1 MLTFIKTGR
10 PYSRPTWSGQ
20 NCPRR
25 SKSTI
30 TIMANT
36 LTVTT
41 HQVANLGIILTEV
54 ESVSVSLIV
63 SNPGPYSSVVLDA
76 EVKVTDQIIIESFFF
91 KRWTILSL
99 KDCKL
104 HDRGFL
110 VAWTPLRATTQEDRL
125 FACFGWFLFVRL
137 LFLFLLVWTPIPAK
151 TQKDRLWKNNIQF
164 SNISRLPVGSSLL
177 RRPKENQCWWWAL
190 WEGLSI
196 NCLFVLKSWLW
207 SFMKTTQIFPA
218 HYHQHGLIIVLNIII
233 VIISVFSI
241 ISLTVVAIVVI
252 CSKDG
257 CLPTK

>member
-25 SKSTI
+25 WKSTI

-110 VAWTPLRATTQEDRL
+110 VVWTPLRATTQEDRL
-125 FACFGWFLFVRL
+125 FACFGWFVFVCL
-137 LFLFLLVWTPIPAK
+137 NVSLCHDSKGQVVVKK
-151 TQKDRLWKNNIQF
+151 TFN
-164 SNISRLPVGSSLL
+164 G
-177 RRPKENQCWWWAL
+177 
-190 WEGLSI
+190 
-196 NCLFVLKSWLW
+196 
-207 SFMKTTQIFPA
+207 QIFP
-218 HYHQHGLIIVLNIII
+218 
-233 VIISVFSI
+233 
-241 ISLTVVAIVVI
+241 
-252 CSKDG
+252 G
-257 CLPTK
+257 CLWEALCWEGQKRTSADDGHCGKVF

>member
-25 SKSTI
+25 WKSTI

-36 LTVTT
+36 LTITT

-76 EVKVTDQIIIESFFF
+76 EVKVTDQIIIESYC

-125 FACFGWFLFVRL
+125 FACFGWFLFICCFFFCL
-137 LFLFLLVWTPIPAK
+137 FEHLFLP
-151 TQKDRLWKNNIQF
+151 R
-164 SNISRLPVGSSLL
+164 L
-177 RRPKENQCWWWAL
+177 RRTGC
-190 WEGLSI
+190 G
-196 NCLFVLKSWLW
+196 
-207 SFMKTTQIFPA
+207 KTTFSFQIFPGCLWEA
-218 HYHQHGLIIVLNIII
+218 LCWEGQKRTSADDGHCGKVFQLTVCLCWNRGCEVLWRPHRFFLLIIINTILLLSW
-233 VIISVFSI
+233 IS
-241 ISLTVVAIVVI
+241 SLW
-252 CSKDG
+252 
-257 CLPTK
+257 

>member
-76 EVKVTDQIIIESFFF
+76 EVKVTEQIIIESFC

-125 FACFGWFLFVRL
+125 FACFGCFF
-137 LFLFLLVWTPIPAK
+137 
-151 TQKDRLWKNNIQF
+151 
-164 SNISRLPVGSSLL
+164 
-177 RRPKENQCWWWAL
+177 
-190 WEGLSI
+190 
-196 NCLFVLKSWLW
+196 CLFVV
-207 SFMKTTQIFPA
+207 SFFVCLNTYSCQDSEGQVVEK
-218 HYHQHGLIIVLNIII
+218 QH
-233 VIISVFSI
+233 SVFKYFQ
-241 ISLTVVAIVVI
+241 VACGKLFVEKAKREPVLMMGIVGR
-252 CSKDG
+252 SFN
-257 CLPTK
+257 